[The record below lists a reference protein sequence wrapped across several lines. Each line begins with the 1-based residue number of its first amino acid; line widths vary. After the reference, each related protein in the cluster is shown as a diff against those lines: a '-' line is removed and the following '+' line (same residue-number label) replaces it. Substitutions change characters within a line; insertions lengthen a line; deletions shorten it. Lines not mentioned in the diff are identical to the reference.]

1 MIDWKPLE
9 HAQAYDIIDRIYAA
23 DGGEDVSRS
32 CSLSGEPVMYNLMT
46 QSSDPR
52 PHLSSFESWQLNQEK
67 SAYRK
72 KYLDY
77 WQATA
82 SQTGTGRPVD
92 AVIAPVSNWASCPHD
107 TNDYVGYTTQWNLLV
122 SVSSPCSL
130 LPHTH
135 TTYCSPTPPP
145 PPSSQDRPC
154 VVFPVTHVDPSL
166 DAKSALSAPY
176 TIPGIPDA
184 EFWERYDPQRWA
196 GLPVNL
202 QIVGKRLQDEEL
214 LGLAR
219 VLREAGCTCEP
230 K

>member
-145 PPSSQDRPC
+145 PSFFTGPPLRRLPR
-154 VVFPVTHVDPSL
+154 
-166 DAKSALSAPY
+166 DARGPLSGRQIRAFRALHH
-176 TIPGIPDA
+176 PGHPG
-184 EFWERYDPQRWA
+184 R
-196 GLPVNL
+196 
-202 QIVGKRLQDEEL
+202 
-214 LGLAR
+214 R
-219 VLREAGCTCEP
+219 VLGEVRSPTLGWPAGQFADCRKEVAG
-230 K
+230 